1 MLDNLLNDLKAIGG
15 YKAAAVLDSTGEV
28 LVSDASNLK
37 GDLDMAVAVF
47 NDIFSTGHKTVN
59 KLSLGMMK
67 TMQFMTSDGVIL
79 MECSG
84 ADDRVHLHMFVV
96 LGADGNHALA
106 RMQMAKIIPQAVNEL
121 TA

>member
-1 MLDNLLNDLKAIGG
+1 MLENLLDDIKSIGG

-28 LVSDASNLK
+28 LVSDSSNLK
-37 GDLDMAVAVF
+37 GDLNMAVAVF

-67 TMQFMTSDGVIL
+67 TMQFMTSEGVIL

-84 ADDRVHLHMFVV
+84 SDERIHIHMFVI
-96 LGADGNHALA
+96 LGSDGNHALA
-106 RMQMAKIIPQAVNEL
+106 RMQMAKVIPKAVNEL

>member
-1 MLDNLLNDLKAIGG
+1 MLENLLDDIKTIGG

-28 LVSDASNLK
+28 LISDSSNLK
-37 GDLDMAVAVF
+37 GDLNMAVAVF

-84 ADDRVHLHMFVV
+84 ADERIHIHMFVI
-96 LGADGNHALA
+96 LGEDGNHALT
-106 RMQMAKIIPQAVNEL
+106 RMQMEKAIPKAVAQL

>member
-1 MLDNLLNDLKAIGG
+1 MLDTILDDIKSIGG
-15 YKAAAVLDSTGEV
+15 YKAAAILDSTGEV

-47 NDIFSTGHKTVN
+47 NDIFITGHKTVA
-59 KLSLGMMK
+59 KLSLGFVK
-67 TMQFMTSDGVIL
+67 NMQFMTTDGIIL

-84 ADDRVHLHMFVV
+84 ADERIHIHMFVI
-96 LGADGNHALA
+96 LGAEGNHALT
-106 RMQMAKIIPQAVNEL
+106 RMQMKKVIPRAVTEL

>member
-1 MLDNLLNDLKAIGG
+1 MLDTILDDIKDIGG

-47 NDIFSTGHKTVN
+47 NDIFVTGHKTVG
-59 KLSLGMMK
+59 KLTLGMMK
-67 TMQFMTSDGVIL
+67 NMQFMTSEGIIL

-84 ADDRVHLHMFVV
+84 AEERVHIHMFVI
-96 LGADGNHALA
+96 LGADGNHALT
-106 RMQMAKIIPQAVNEL
+106 RMQMAKAIPKAVEEL
-121 TA
+121 SA

>member
-1 MLDNLLNDLKAIGG
+1 MLDNLLDDLKAISG

-84 ADDRVHLHMFVV
+84 SDDRIHLHLFVV

-106 RMQMAKIIPQAVNEL
+106 RMQMAKIIPKAVSEL

>member
-1 MLDNLLNDLKAIGG
+1 MLENLLDDLKVIGG
-15 YKAAAVLDSTGEV
+15 YKAAALLDSTGEV

-37 GDLDMAVAVF
+37 GDLDMAVAIF
-47 NDIFSTGHKTVN
+47 NDIFSTGHKTVH

-67 TMQFMTSDGVIL
+67 TMQFMTSDGVVL

-84 ADDRVHLHMFVV
+84 ADERIHLHLFVI
-96 LGADGNHALA
+96 LGAEGNHALA
-106 RMQMAKIIPQAVNEL
+106 RMQMTKIIPKAVNEL

>member
-1 MLDNLLNDLKAIGG
+1 MLSGLLEDFKSISG
-15 YKAAAVLDSTGEV
+15 YKAAAILDSTGEV
-28 LVSDASNLK
+28 LISDASNLK

-47 NDIFSTGHKTVN
+47 NDIFSTGHKTVT
-59 KLSLGMMK
+59 KLSLGMVK
-67 TMQFMTSDGVIL
+67 DMQFMTTEGVIL

-84 ADDRVHLHMFVV
+84 ADERIHIHMFVI

-106 RMQMAKIIPQAVNEL
+106 RMQMAKAMPRAVNEL

>member
-1 MLDNLLNDLKAIGG
+1 MLDTILDDIKDIGG

-47 NDIFSTGHKTVN
+47 NDIFVTGHKTVD

-67 TMQFMTSDGVIL
+67 NMQFMTKDGIIL

-84 ADDRVHLHMFVV
+84 AEERVHIHMFVI
-96 LGADGNHALA
+96 LGADGNHALT
-106 RMQMAKIIPQAVNEL
+106 RMQMAKAIPKAVDEL
-121 TA
+121 SA

>member
-1 MLDNLLNDLKAIGG
+1 MLDTILDDIKDIGG

-47 NDIFSTGHKTVN
+47 NDIFVTGHKTVN

-67 TMQFMTSDGVIL
+67 NMQFMTKDGIIL

-84 ADDRVHLHMFVV
+84 AEERVHIHMFVI
-96 LGADGNHALA
+96 LGADGNHALT
-106 RMQMAKIIPQAVNEL
+106 RMQMAKAIPKAVAEL
-121 TA
+121 SA